1 MIEEITPQI
10 VAISLFLI
18 TFVTPILTL
27 LLSALLLWRYR
38 RAVARAMAASA
49 AFEASV
55 PATTPAASPHALPAA
70 VGGPSAS
77 DLYQAAIVGP
87 RHCALRYTIAGLAF
101 AVVFAAAARFVYPI
115 RVDLPG
121 VLMGVW
127 IYAWPI
133 VLSFMLIIPGRRR
146 WWTVVGYVVAVLP
159 LWAWGASVA
168 DILDMQFGSVH
179 LPARSSTAPQGIIGL
194 WLLVNGPPTL
204 LILLCLI
211 RRVRAIAPLVL
222 ALVTTG
228 ISGTWLA
235 IMALFTRSGVELA
248 VAIAVALH
256 VSVLWAVWGT
266 IVGSLAG
273 FGALGW
279 LLARRIS
286 GAYQRR
292 ALSDQSLLLDAVW
305 LLFATWYAM
314 WLIFGGLVWAA
325 TAAAGL
331 LTFKLVLVAARRL
344 GAPTTGATRDLT
356 FLRVFSLGRRSDALL
371 DSVARHWRHIG
382 SVQMITGPD
391 VALSTVQP
399 HQFLDFLARK
409 LARHFVR
416 DQASLARSLT
426 ERDRVR
432 DPDGRFRINN
442 FFCHADSWQAAVPH
456 LVENGEAVLMDLRS
470 FSATNAGCIHELRY
484 LVENVPFCRCLLVV
498 DQTTDEVFL
507 QHTLT
512 ATWDALT
519 PASPNYRRPLADAA
533 LYHFVPGTTAMRGL
547 LRRLC
552 EASTA

>member
-1 MIEEITPQI
+1 
-10 VAISLFLI
+10 
-18 TFVTPILTL
+18 
-27 LLSALLLWRYR
+27 
-38 RAVARAMAASA
+38 
-49 AFEASV
+49 
-55 PATTPAASPHALPAA
+55 
-70 VGGPSAS
+70 
-77 DLYQAAIVGP
+77 
-87 RHCALRYTIAGLAF
+87 
-101 AVVFAAAARFVYPI
+101 
-115 RVDLPG
+115 
-121 VLMGVW
+121 
-127 IYAWPI
+127 
-133 VLSFMLIIPGRRR
+133 
-146 WWTVVGYVVAVLP
+146 
-159 LWAWGASVA
+159 
-168 DILDMQFGSVH
+168 MQFGSVH

-286 GAYQRR
+286 AAYRRR

-314 WLIFGGLVWAA
+314 WLIFGGLPWAA
-325 TAAAGL
+325 TAVVGL

-399 HQFLDFLARK
+399 HQFLDFLSRK
-409 LARHFVR
+409 LDRHFVR
-416 DQASLARSLT
+416 DQASLERSLA

-484 LVENVPFCRCLLVV
+484 LVENVPFRRCLLVV

-507 QHTLT
+507 KHTLT

-519 PASPNYRRPLADAA
+519 PASPNYQRPLADAA
-533 LYHFVPGTTAMRGL
+533 LYRFVRGTTAMRGL